1 MPKGIDELPLPLVEK
16 MNELAHEMEKG
27 RLQMEKTIRDS
38 ISKAVC
44 RLLEETT
51 GLSAGSTC
59 EYDGHVGHLVCWDTV
74 DRDWMLVVRDD
85 VSLSDMVDS
94 VMGVFKP
101 DEQDTILFVSDLSKL
116 KKIRAGISSAG

>member
-1 MPKGIDELPLPLVEK
+1 MPKGIDELPLAFVEK
-16 MNELAHEMEKG
+16 MNELAHEMEEA
-27 RLQMEKTIRDS
+27 LQMEKTVCNS
-38 ISKAVC
+38 ISHAVC

-51 GLSAGSTC
+51 GLSEGDFC
-59 EYDGHVGHLVCWDTV
+59 EYDGHAGHLVCWNTV